1 MARWTNHPTQM
12 LSENVLLFEF
22 ANRRVYSVMKGC
34 SEKGMSKAQAVQAV
48 SSEVRDIFESG
59 YYGAINDYPIL
70 DTVIPHMEEL
80 EIDYDQIAED
90 LLRGYEPSRSVQKTD
105 NRRRSSSKGSDSKGK
120 SAKGRSGTK
129 GKRPAKGRRRYAR
142 EVPEDPQGHREGH
155 RRSGR
160 HP

>member
-1 MARWTNHPTQM
+1 MARWTNYPTQM

-22 ANRRVYSVMKGC
+22 ANRRVYSVMKSC

-70 DTVIPHMEEL
+70 DTVIPHMDEL

-105 NRRRSSSKGSDSKGK
+105 NRRRSSSKDSDSKGK
-120 SAKGRSGTK
+120 SAKRSGTK
-129 GKRPAKGRRRYAR
+129 GKRPAKGRRRDAR
-142 EVPEDPQGHREGH
+142 EVSEDPQGHREGH